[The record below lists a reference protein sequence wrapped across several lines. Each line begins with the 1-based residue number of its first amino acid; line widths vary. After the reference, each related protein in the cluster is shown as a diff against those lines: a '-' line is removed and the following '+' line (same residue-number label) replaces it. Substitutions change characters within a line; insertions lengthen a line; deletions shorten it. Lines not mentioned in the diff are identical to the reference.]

1 MKQSIIVI
9 MMFMLGCIIG
19 DIYTPNWD
27 LHNVS
32 MMILYALMF
41 QVGLSVGC
49 SPNLK
54 AILRNFKPKMLLL
67 PLATISGTLLF
78 SAIISVALVQ
88 WRVTDCMAVG
98 SGMGYYSLSSILIT
112 QLKVPTLGQQV
123 AAELGTI
130 ALLAN
135 ICREMTALI
144 CAPLIHRIFGPLAT
158 VTAAGV
164 TSVDV
169 CLPAITR
176 TCGKDMVPIAL
187 FHGMLIDMSVPL
199 LVPFLCEL

>member
-9 MMFMLGCIIG
+9 MMFVLGCIIG
-19 DIYTPNWD
+19 DIYAPNWD

-169 CLPAITR
+169 CLPAITH
-176 TCGKDMVPIAL
+176 TCGEDIVPIAL

>member
-9 MMFMLGCIIG
+9 MMFVLGCIIG
-19 DIYTPNWD
+19 DIYALNWD

-41 QVGLSVGC
+41 QVGLSIGC

-144 CAPLIHRIFGPLAT
+144 CAPLIHKIFGPLST

-169 CLPAITR
+169 CLPSITR

>member
-9 MMFMLGCIIG
+9 MMFVLGCIIG

-144 CAPLIHRIFGPLAT
+144 CAPLIHKIFGPLAT

-169 CLPAITR
+169 CQPAITR

>member
-9 MMFMLGCIIG
+9 MMFVLGCIIG
-19 DIYTPNWD
+19 DIYAPNWD

-32 MMILYALMF
+32 IMILYALMF

-169 CLPAITR
+169 CLPSITR

>member
-9 MMFMLGCIIG
+9 MMFVLGCIIG
-19 DIYTPNWD
+19 DIYAPNWD

-88 WRVTDCMAVG
+88 WHVTDCMAVG

-112 QLKVPTLGQQV
+112 QLKVPSLGQQV

-144 CAPLIHRIFGPLAT
+144 CAPLIHKIFGPLAT

-176 TCGKDMVPIAL
+176 T
-187 FHGMLIDMSVPL
+187 
-199 LVPFLCEL
+199 

>member
-9 MMFMLGCIIG
+9 MMFVLGCIIG
-19 DIYTPNWD
+19 DIYAPNWD

-176 TCGKDMVPIAL
+176 TCGKDMAPIAL

>member
-9 MMFMLGCIIG
+9 MMFVLGCIIG
-19 DIYTPNWD
+19 DIYAPNWD

-54 AILRNFKPKMLLL
+54 AILRNF
-67 PLATISGTLLF
+67 SGTLLF

-144 CAPLIHRIFGPLAT
+144 CAPLIHKIFGPLAA

-169 CLPAITR
+169 CLPAITH
-176 TCGKDMVPIAL
+176 TCGKDIVPIAL

>member
-1 MKQSIIVI
+1 
-9 MMFMLGCIIG
+9 
-19 DIYTPNWD
+19 
-27 LHNVS
+27 
-32 MMILYALMF
+32 MILYALMF

-135 ICREMTALI
+135 ICREMIALI
-144 CAPLIHRIFGPLAT
+144 CAPLIHKIFGPLAT

-176 TCGKDMVPIAL
+176 TCGKAMVPIAL

>member
-9 MMFMLGCIIG
+9 MMFVLGCIIG

-123 AAELGTI
+123 AGSW
-130 ALLAN
+130 
-135 ICREMTALI
+135 
-144 CAPLIHRIFGPLAT
+144 APLHCWP
-158 VTAAGV
+158 
-164 TSVDV
+164 TSV
-169 CLPAITR
+169 A
-176 TCGKDMVPIAL
+176 K
-187 FHGMLIDMSVPL
+187 
-199 LVPFLCEL
+199 

>member
-9 MMFMLGCIIG
+9 MMFVLGCIIG
-19 DIYTPNWD
+19 DIYAPNWD

-144 CAPLIHRIFGPLAT
+144 CAPLIHKIFGPLAT

-176 TCGKDMVPIAL
+176 TCGKDMVSIAL

>member
-9 MMFMLGCIIG
+9 MMFVLGCIIG
-19 DIYTPNWD
+19 DIYAPNWD

-144 CAPLIHRIFGPLAT
+144 CAPLIHKIFGPLAT

-176 TCGKDMVPIAL
+176 NCGKDMVPIAL

>member
-9 MMFMLGCIIG
+9 MMFVLGCIIG

-112 QLKVPTLGQQV
+112 QLQSAHPWPASSSGAGHHCTVGQHLSRNDSSHLRPAHSQNIRAACHSDCCGCYLGRRMSACHNPHVWQ
-123 AAELGTI
+123 GYG
-130 ALLAN
+130 AN
-135 ICREMTALI
+135 S
-144 CAPLIHRIFGPLAT
+144 PLPRHA
-158 VTAAGV
+158 
-164 TSVDV
+164 D
-169 CLPAITR
+169 
-176 TCGKDMVPIAL
+176 
-187 FHGMLIDMSVPL
+187 
-199 LVPFLCEL
+199 

>member
-9 MMFMLGCIIG
+9 MMFVLGCIIG
-19 DIYTPNWD
+19 DIYAPNWD

-169 CLPAITR
+169 CLPAINR

>member
-9 MMFMLGCIIG
+9 MMFVLGCIIG

-135 ICREMTALI
+135 ICREMIALI
-144 CAPLIHRIFGPLAT
+144 CAPLIHRIFGPFAT

-169 CLPAITR
+169 CLPAMI
-176 TCGKDMVPIAL
+176 
-187 FHGMLIDMSVPL
+187 S
-199 LVPFLCEL
+199 LCTPRRH

>member
-1 MKQSIIVI
+1 MKQSLIVV
-9 MMFMLGCIIG
+9 MMFVVGCIIG
-19 DIYTPNWD
+19 DVCNPHWD

-78 SAIISVALVQ
+78 SAVIGFVLTQ
-88 WRVTDCMAVG
+88 WGTTNCMAIG

-112 QLKVPTLGQQV
+112 QLKAPTLGQQI

-135 ICREMTALI
+135 IWREMIALT
-144 CAPLIHRIFGPLAT
+144 CAPLVRKLFGPLAT

-169 CLPAITR
+169 CLPAIAR
-176 TCGKDMVPIAL
+176 TCGKEMVPIAL
-187 FHGMLIDMSVPL
+187 FHGMMIDMSVPL

>member
-9 MMFMLGCIIG
+9 MMFVLGCIIG
-19 DIYTPNWD
+19 DIYAPNWD

-144 CAPLIHRIFGPLAT
+144 CAPLIHKIFGPLAT

-169 CLPAITR
+169 CLPSITR

>member
-9 MMFMLGCIIG
+9 MMFVLGCIIG

-88 WRVTDCMAVG
+88 WHVTDCMAVG

-112 QLKVPTLGQQV
+112 QLKVRPAHSQNIRAACHRDCCGGSLGRRMPACHNPHLWQ
-123 AAELGTI
+123 GYG
-130 ALLAN
+130 AN
-135 ICREMTALI
+135 S
-144 CAPLIHRIFGPLAT
+144 PLPRHAN
-158 VTAAGV
+158 
-164 TSVDV
+164 
-169 CLPAITR
+169 
-176 TCGKDMVPIAL
+176 
-187 FHGMLIDMSVPL
+187 
-199 LVPFLCEL
+199 

>member
-9 MMFMLGCIIG
+9 MMFVLGCIIG
-19 DIYTPNWD
+19 DIYSPNWD

-176 TCGKDMVPIAL
+176 TCSKDMVPIAL